1 MVNDNPSPHGR
12 LMIYGLY
19 ICLYWVSHISPEH
32 WVFHG
37 FPHSERLEI
46 SMILRVRE
54 SGVPMVPYWMGEDV
68 NVETIT
74 VCKKWILEQVI
85 PTEPTVWGK
94 NWMLLLDRT
103 GMLARHFPFFPEQF
117 WSGFVC
123 KNRPMSEE
131 THHSFHLRPLNNKN
145 LKWLQYNMGSHVW
158 RKPFEECST
167 YCLPSFCMASTT
179 GAQPCSA
186 VKPMRRCTRQLT
198 NHVQP
203 KPNWVNG
210 PRNIQF
216 NDVFH
221 VQSHDHPFDFWV
233 KAISSG
239 FGFDGFPGKEL
250 L

>member
-1 MVNDNPSPHGR
+1 M
-12 LMIYGLY
+12 M
-19 ICLYWVSHISPEH
+19 
-32 WVFHG
+32 
-37 FPHSERLEI
+37 
-46 SMILRVRE
+46 LRVRE
-54 SGVPMVPYWMGEDV
+54 SGVPIVPIFFRHALKFGEQQISEKQQTLDGGRCECR
-68 NVETIT
+68 NHH
-74 VCKKWILEQVI
+74 CLHQFNQWILEQVV

-94 NWMLLLDRT
+94 NWLLLLDRT

-131 THHSFHLRPLNNKN
+131 THHSFHLRSLNNKN
-145 LKWLQYNMGSHVW
+145 FKWLQYNMGSHVW

-186 VKPMRRCTRQLT
+186 VKPTRRCTRQLT

-210 PRNIQF
+210 PG
-216 NDVFH
+216 
-221 VQSHDHPFDFWV
+221 
-233 KAISSG
+233 ISSLMMFFMCKVMIIRLI
-239 FGFDGFPGKEL
+239 FG
-250 L
+250 

>member
-1 MVNDNPSPHGR
+1 MD
-12 LMIYGLY
+12 IYGIY
-19 ICLYWVSHISPEH
+19 FGFPTKRHRFH

-37 FPHSERLEI
+37 FPPFRMSKDFDDKLGPRIWGAHGALLSNKSRRN
-46 SMILRVRE
+46 SR
-54 SGVPMVPYWMGEDV
+54 YWMGEDV

-74 VCKKWILEQVI
+74 VCINGSWNRLFQQNQGLG
-85 PTEPTVWGK
+85 GK
-94 NWMLLLDRT
+94 TWMLLLDRT

-145 LKWLQYNMGSHVW
+145 FKWLQYNMGSHVW

-221 VQSHDHPFDFWV
+221 VQSNDHPLDFWV
-233 KAISSG
+233 I
-239 FGFDGFPGKEL
+239 
-250 L
+250 